1 MNSTF
6 AGNAFDAL
14 MIALMKVRGIKCSLN
29 GKEFLAEIIDDIW
42 SAMERK
48 NLLHQHLTQKLTK
61 TRPKDMVLLGMK
73 AI

>member
-1 MNSTF
+1 
-6 AGNAFDAL
+6 
-14 MIALMKVRGIKCSLN
+14 MI
-29 GKEFLAEIIDDIW
+29 IW

-73 AI
+73 PLIKTSEGVAESEDVEGKKLKPNK

>member
-42 SAMERK
+42 SAIERKRK
-48 NLLHQHLTQKLTK
+48 NLLHQHLSQKLTK
-61 TRPKDMVLLGMK
+61 TRPKDMVLLDM
-73 AI
+73 